1 MKNFINA
8 HVNFKMKFY
17 AMGVLL
23 ADLSDNPRRTII
35 SSRLWGIYERFE
47 DAEQTILFNTDSIFE
62 GYYNIGCIEEYEL
75 INFKKETNF
84 EIPKQWWYLSS
95 YDSSQRIATITSL
108 GTTAPK
114 NLINVCNIWV
124 G

>member
-1 MKNFINA
+1 MKI
-8 HVNFKMKFY
+8 Y

-23 ADLSDNPRRTII
+23 VDLSDNPRRTII